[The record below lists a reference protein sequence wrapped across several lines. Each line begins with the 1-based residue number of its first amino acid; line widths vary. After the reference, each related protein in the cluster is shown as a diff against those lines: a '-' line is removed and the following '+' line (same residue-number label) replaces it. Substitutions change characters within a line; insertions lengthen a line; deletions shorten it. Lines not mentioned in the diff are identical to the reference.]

1 MLHCDPPFA
10 TDEKPFNPDL
20 GLDLRPVPGLICARV

>member
-1 MLHCDPPFA
+1 MHHCDRPFA
-10 TDEKPFNPDL
+10 ADKIWFNSDL